1 MIKKSFDEIYFAKT
15 QPHAILPSKREE
27 DAGYDFYPCFSDDFM
42 YLDPF
47 ETKLIPTG
55 IAWSSSK
62 KFYMQMVERSST
74 GSKGIKVSAGVID
87 SGYHGEIQIA
97 IFNATKLPLYISNI
111 SEAQLQQKGMLP
123 SSYIFHPTKKAI
135 AQGIIHR
142 VENLQVKELS
152 YEQLLSIPSQR
163 KDQGFGSTDK
173 NI

>member
-1 MIKKSFDEIYFAKT
+1 MINKSFDKIYFAKT
-15 QPHAILPSKREE
+15 HHHAIIPSKRDE
-27 DAGYDFYPCFSDDFM
+27 DAGYDFYPCFSEDFM
-42 YLDPF
+42 YLSPF

-62 KFYMQMVERSST
+62 NFYMQMVERSST

-87 SGYHGEIQIA
+87 SGYHGEIKIA
-97 IFNATKLPLYISNI
+97 IFNANNLPLLISNL
-111 SEAQLQQKGMLP
+111 SEVQLQQTGMVP
-123 SSYIFHPTKKAI
+123 NSYIFHPTKKAI

-142 VENLQVKELS
+142 VENLQVNELS

-173 NI
+173 